1 MTYEIIQDGDKTIIR
16 VEGRIDTQTAPQLE
30 TCIMDSV
37 EKATNLAID
46 LSDVE
51 YISSSGLRLLLAMQK
66 IMAKQGEMV
75 VAGANDEIK
84 EVFDITGF
92 ADILTLV

>member
-30 TCIMDSV
+30 TGIMDSV

>member
-1 MTYEIIQDGDKTIIR
+1 MTYEIIQDGDKTIIK

-30 TCIMDSV
+30 TGIMDSV